1 MGEPRWVAVGRLTRI
16 REFTRRDVDRWL
28 AWGPHTDPLY
38 SSYTPTSMDGAMR
51 DAWYDDLVHRQ
62 GQWPFAIEDRER
74 RLIGRLFL
82 RHIRRREGTSVLG
95 IDLAPS
101 ALGQGCG
108 TDALRAF
115 LDYYFGPVGF
125 QKMYLSVAAH
135 NPRAL
140 RLYENCGFRRF
151 NTHWQTFK
159 TDADVLHDPRY
170 REVRELFRPG
180 RDGLEGLMHD
190 MVLTRAAW
198 LAARGPGASTDPD
211 SASRAS
217 GDEATT
223 RDPVT
228 EPTGCGP
235 VPASNAGTPRRR
247 RLGDRH
253 GDAW

>member
-28 AWGPHTDPLY
+28 AWGPHADPLY
-38 SSYTPTSMDGAMR
+38 SSYSPTPMDGSMR

-95 IDLAPS
+95 IDLSPAT
-101 ALGQGCG
+101 LGQGYG

-135 NPRAL
+135 NPRAF
-140 RLYENCGFRRF
+140 RLYENCGFRTF
-151 NTHWQTFK
+151 NEHWQTFK
-159 TDADVLHDPRY
+159 TDADVLRDPRY
-170 REVRELFRPG
+170 RDVRDLFRRSREG
-180 RDGLEGLMHD
+180 VEGLMYD

-198 LAARGPGASTDPD
+198 LAARGPRPAAAPEPVVGTRSGLAARPAGAAGYGRGRTGPPDP
-211 SASRAS
+211 AA
-217 GDEATT
+217 ATEG
-223 RDPVT
+223 RP
-228 EPTGCGP
+228 
-235 VPASNAGTPRRR
+235 
-247 RLGDRH
+247 
-253 GDAW
+253 

>member
-28 AWGPHTDPLY
+28 EWGPHPDPLY
-38 SSYTPTSMDGAMR
+38 SSYNPTPMDGSLR

-74 RLIGRLFL
+74 QLIGRLFL

-95 IDLAPS
+95 IDLAAS
-101 ALGQGCG
+101 ALGRGYG

-115 LDYYFGPVGF
+115 LDYYFGPMGF

-135 NPRAL
+135 NPRAY

-151 NTHWQTFK
+151 NAHWQTFK
-159 TDADVLHDPRY
+159 TDADVLRDPRY
-170 REVRELFRPG
+170 RDVSELFRPVREG
-180 RDGLEGLMHD
+180 VEGLMYD

-198 LAARGPGASTDPD
+198 LAARRSGREAIAQGRSF
-211 SASRAS
+211 RAER
-217 GDEATT
+217 G
-223 RDPVT
+223 RV
-228 EPTGCGP
+228 G
-235 VPASNAGTPRRR
+235 
-247 RLGDRH
+247 
-253 GDAW
+253 